1 MTRGLL
7 LLLAVVEMA
16 LGIAG
21 LVGATGLLVSHNA
34 GMVLIFWPL
43 CGHRTAGG
51 RAAIFVRRPW
61 ITSTLRSLS
70 DRHARHRLHRA
81 AHGTERVDRRADP
94 GGGDCRRAHDAA
106 LSAAAGAQLF
116 RRIALTAAGIV
127 S

>member
-43 CGHRTAGG
+43 FFF
-51 RAAIFVRRPW
+51 I
-61 ITSTLRSLS
+61 
-70 DRHARHRLHRA
+70 
-81 AHGTERVDRRADP
+81 
-94 GGGDCRRAHDAA
+94 
-106 LSAAAGAQLF
+106 
-116 RRIALTAAGIV
+116 
-127 S
+127 